1 MSKILSKSQTTEQA
15 TSILRQAKFKATP
28 GRIELLSV
36 LMLAGRPL
44 SVEQII
50 KKLSKQS
57 LNSATVYRAVSELK
71 NGGLLRQI
79 DFQHGHAHYELGSLP
94 DHHHIVCQKCGRV
107 EELLNCHLQPL
118 INIALHQTKNFKS
131 ISQHT
136 FELFGICKSCNKP
149 K

>member
-1 MSKILSKSQTTEQA
+1 MPKKLNKSQTAEQV

-36 LMLAGRPL
+36 LMSAGRPL

-50 KKLSKQS
+50 KKLKSKP
-57 LNSATVYRAVSELK
+57 LNSATVYRAVRELK

-94 DHHHIVCQKCGRV
+94 DHHHIVCQQCGCV

-118 INIALHQTKNFKS
+118 INKALSRTKNFKS

-136 FELFGICKSCNKP
+136 FELFGVCKKCKKS
-149 K
+149 